1 MHEVPMPVHPC
12 CLRKQRPCRN
22 LAGAQHAIP
31 RVELECRALWL
42 PGGVASS
49 CTVQDAVDAL
59 TFMAEFCLRK
69 RRLQDAEMYAMRLQD
84 FGGPAKD
91 KGRRV
96 IDEVQRLKFQPDAAH
111 NLGMHTDA

>member
-1 MHEVPMPVHPC
+1 
-12 CLRKQRPCRN
+12 
-22 LAGAQHAIP
+22 
-31 RVELECRALWL
+31 
-42 PGGVASS
+42 
-49 CTVQDAVDAL
+49 VQDAVDAL

-96 IDEVQRLKFQPDAAH
+96 IDEVQRLKFQPDVSAH
-111 NLGMHTDA
+111 KNLRMDAITH

>member
-1 MHEVPMPVHPC
+1 MAC
-12 CLRKQRPCRN
+12 CSVVLDS
-22 LAGAQHAIP
+22 
-31 RVELECRALWL
+31 RVQQICFSNSVDTCPFLHDRLVV
-42 PGGVASS
+42 GG
-49 CTVQDAVDAL
+49 VQDAVDAL

-96 IDEVQRLKFQPDAAH
+96 IDEVQRVKCQPDIS
-111 NLGMHTDA
+111 HTGIAMDA